1 MCISS
6 VAAIEDNSNNN
17 LTSDSSS
24 MELKSNDGS
33 DLTELSV
40 SSDDSAL
47 STPKTTVVDKNG
59 GNHNEM
65 NEHTIRNAI
74 QSANAGDTI
83 IVNGQNY
90 EHVHVTI
97 DKKVT
102 IKSEIGTVLSPCS
115 SSAVSGYHGIFYLT
129 SKASGT
135 VIEGFNFIGDGMLYG
150 NGDYGILINGASNV
164 IIRNCTF
171 SDMGSGDAI
180 RLENA
185 NGATIDDVAIS
196 DAIY

>member
-115 SSAVSGYHGIFYLT
+115 SSAVSGYHGSI
-129 SKASGT
+129 
-135 VIEGFNFIGDGMLYG
+135 
-150 NGDYGILINGASNV
+150 
-164 IIRNCTF
+164 
-171 SDMGSGDAI
+171 
-180 RLENA
+180 
-185 NGATIDDVAIS
+185 
-196 DAIY
+196 